1 MEIIVKALGISS
13 AEFFLVVSEAFC
25 NLSPD
30 SYFQL
35 FIFHSL
41 LCFLNRTKEN
51 AKF

>member
-1 MEIIVKALGISS
+1 MEIIVKALRISS
-13 AEFFLVVSEAFC
+13 ADFFLVDPDAFC
-25 NLSPD
+25 SPD

>member
-1 MEIIVKALGISS
+1 MGIIVKALRISS
-13 AEFFLVVSEAFC
+13 ADFFLVDPDAFC
-25 NLSPD
+25 SLSPD